1 MSCPVLDIRN
11 VLELT
16 EDAPQ
21 RVLIKIR
28 FGKSL

>member
-1 MSCPVLDIRN
+1 MY

-28 FGKSL
+28 FGKSLVKYFKDD